1 MSDSDLFRKLLTNQ
15 NLISLAADQIDR
27 LVQFRESVL
36 VENEIQ
42 NLTRL
47 LSPRDFF
54 EGHVLDVLH
63 LKKTGWITAPT
74 LDLGSGMGVPGLLYA
89 LLFGGN
95 WVLSDSE
102 KSKADFMSR
111 TIDGIGLCAPNNVK
125 IFTTNERA
133 EEYIQSSGKEIRI
146 ITSRAV
152 GTVTKIFG
160 WIGKSSTW
168 NTLILF
174 KGPKWEEEWAEF
186 QRTAQRKRLKIQDEY
201 SYLVGSD
208 DKKRKLIKLTRE

>member
-1 MSDSDLFRKLLTNQ
+1 MSDSDEFKMKLVEQTLVP
-15 NLISLAADQIDR
+15 LSDEQIDR
-27 LVQFRESVL
+27 TVRFREAVL
-36 VENEIQ
+36 GENENQ

-47 LSPRDFF
+47 LTPTDFF

-63 LKKTGWITAPT
+63 LKKTGWIDSKT

-89 LLFGGN
+89 IIFGGK

-102 KSKADFMSR
+102 TSKANFMSR
-111 TIDGIGLCAPNNVK
+111 IIDEFHLDSVQS
-125 IFTTNERA
+125 TNKRA
-133 EEYIQSSGKEIRI
+133 EEFLSTHGGDVFA

-152 GTVTKIFG
+152 GSVTKQYT
-160 WIGKSSTW
+160 WLSKCSTW

-186 QRTAQRKRLKIQDEY
+186 TLTGQRKRLKIAAEY
-201 SYLVGSD
+201 PYSVGAEK
-208 DKKRKLIKLTRE
+208 KKRKLIRLDRSR